1 MHLTSHQFETQ
12 QREKKSS
19 KFAGL
24 ERAAQREN
32 DEFIGEQKEQV
43 QMEEEKQDLVLED
56 MSVILKSIGVMA
68 EEMKS
73 ELSDQEKY
81 VARASV
87 HARTFK
93 LFRVYVNALYLQPIR
108 IFATSEPVDRQN
120 VGRKQCQGRRCQ

>member
-1 MHLTSHQFETQ
+1 MRSHQFEAQ
-12 QREKKSS
+12 QRDKKSS

-24 ERAAQREN
+24 ERAAQREK

-43 QMEEEKQDLVLED
+43 LMEEEKQDLVLED

-81 VARASV
+81 VRACGARLTFAA
-87 HARTFK
+87 ARVDGFGG
-93 LFRVYVNALYLQPIR
+93 
-108 IFATSEPVDRQN
+108 TSSCTQF
-120 VGRKQCQGRRCQ
+120 